1 MSKTSIVF
9 MACIAVPVG
18 GLILNR
24 VDRAIGHIAS
34 ANQQLITANAQ
45 LSTTNN
51 QLLSMQHQ
59 LNLTNGQLLAT
70 NAKLAETQ
78 VQLTQTNTKLKI
90 VDGVMDK
97 FSFLRR

>member
-1 MSKTSIVF
+1 MSKPSIVL
-9 MACIAVPVG
+9 MACIVVPVG

-24 VDRAIGHIAS
+24 VDTAIGHIAS

-51 QLLSMQHQ
+51 QLLCMQHQ
-59 LNLTNGQLLAT
+59 LNQTNGQLLAT
-70 NAKLAETQ
+70 NIKLAETQ
-78 VQLTQTNTKLKI
+78 AQLAQTNTKLKL

-97 FSFLRR
+97 FSFLRH